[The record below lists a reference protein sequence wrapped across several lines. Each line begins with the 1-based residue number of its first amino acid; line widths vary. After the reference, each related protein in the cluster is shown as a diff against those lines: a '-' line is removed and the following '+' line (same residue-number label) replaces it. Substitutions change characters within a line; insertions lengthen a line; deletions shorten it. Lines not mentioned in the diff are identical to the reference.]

1 MYGDG
6 FAKRIELHIVA
17 CTCLLL
23 FGLIGSILNCLAFIK
38 AIKVRVL
45 IKSRSNYFLK
55 QENYCQFSGPKTK
68 PLFVIIFQASKTTQ
82 NFVLTNLILSE
93 LVISV
98 VGVPI
103 ELFGAITHRNAIDDV
118 LCKSIAFTHTLL
130 GKNGENPFMR

>member
-1 MYGDG
+1 M
-6 FAKRIELHIVA
+6 F
-17 CTCLLL
+17 C
-23 FGLIGSILNCLAFIK
+23 NC
-38 AIKVRVL
+38 
-45 IKSRSNYFLK
+45 
-55 QENYCQFSGPKTK
+55 
-68 PLFVIIFQASKTTQ
+68 FQASKTTQ

-130 GKNGENPFMR
+130 GKDGKPIRALNVVFHTTTYATLS

>member
-1 MYGDG
+1 M
-6 FAKRIELHIVA
+6 F
-17 CTCLLL
+17 C
-23 FGLIGSILNCLAFIK
+23 NC
-38 AIKVRVL
+38 
-45 IKSRSNYFLK
+45 
-55 QENYCQFSGPKTK
+55 
-68 PLFVIIFQASKTTQ
+68 FQASKTTQ

-130 GKNGENPFMR
+130 GKDEKPIYA